1 MTQQSERDRVLI
13 FDTTLRDGEQSPGAT
28 MTHAEKLEI
37 ASMLDEMGVDII
49 EAGFPIASDGD
60 FKAVSDIA
68 RASRNAVI
76 CGLSRANLGD
86 IDRCWEAITHAAR
99 PRIHTFIGTSP
110 LHRAIPNLTQD
121 EMAERIHQTVS
132 HARNL
137 CDDVQWSPMDATR
150 TEEDYLCRVV
160 EIAIKAGASTINI
173 PDTVGYTAP
182 RESAELIRMLIN
194 KVPGA
199 DQVIFATHCH
209 NDLGMATANSLAAVE
224 GGARQIECTINGL
237 GERAGNTALEEVVMA
252 LRVRGDIM
260 PFQTGVDTT
269 KLMAISRRVA
279 TVSGFPVQFNKA
291 IVGKNA
297 FAHESGIH
305 QDGML
310 KNAET
315 FEIMRPEDVGLK
327 ETNIVLGKHS
337 GRAALRSKLHDLGFE
352 LGDNQLKDVFV
363 RFKALADRKKEVYED
378 DLLAL
383 MRDQSDDTQDR
394 LQVKFLRVV
403 CGTQSPQTAELVL
416 TIDGEDH
423 EVTATGDGPVDAT
436 FNAVKQLFAHEARLQ
451 LYQVHAVTEGT
462 DAQATVSVRMEEKG
476 RIVTGQ
482 SADTDTVVASAKA
495 YVNALNRLV
504 VRREQTGPDSDVKT
518 VNYLDT
524 H

>member
-1 MTQQSERDRVLI
+1 MTDTTKRDRVVI

-37 ASMLDEMGVDII
+37 AELLDDMGVDVI
-49 EAGFPIASDGD
+49 EAGFPIASEGD
-60 FKAVSDIA
+60 FNAVSEIA
-68 RASRNAVI
+68 RRSKDAVI
-76 CGLSRANLGD
+76 CGLARANFKD
-86 IDRCWEAITHAAR
+86 IDRCWEAVKHAAQ

-110 LHRAIPNLTQD
+110 LHREMHKLNQD
-121 EMAERIHQTVS
+121 EMAERIHDTVT

-137 CDDVQWSPMDATR
+137 SDNIQWSPMDATR
-150 TEEDYLCRVV
+150 TEADYLKRVV
-160 EIAIKAGASTINI
+160 EIAIKAGATTINI

-182 RESAELIRMLIN
+182 VESADLIRMLIAE
-194 KVPGA
+194 VPGA
-199 DQVIFATHCH
+199 DEVIFATHCH
-209 NDLGMATANSLAAVE
+209 NDLGMATANSLAAVA

-260 PFQTGVDTT
+260 PWDTRIDTT
-269 KLMAISRRVA
+269 KIMHISRRVA

-315 FEIMRPEDVGLK
+315 FEIMRPADVGLK
-327 ETNIVLGKHS
+327 ETNLVLGKHS
-337 GRAALRSKLHDLGFE
+337 GRAALRAKLKELGFE
-352 LGDNQLKDVFV
+352 LADNQLNDVFV
-363 RFKALADRKKEVYED
+363 RFKDLADRKKEVYEE
-378 DLLAL
+378 DLEAL
-383 MRDQSDDTQDR
+383 MRDQSKGEGER
-394 LQVKFLRVV
+394 VKVKFLRVV
-403 CGTQSPQTAELVL
+403 CGTESPQKAELTL
-416 TIDGEDH
+416 TVDGTDH

-436 FNAVKQLFAHEARLQ
+436 FKAIKQVVSHDARLQ

-462 DAQATVSVRMEEKG
+462 DAQATVTVRMEENG
-476 RIVTGQ
+476 RIVTGE

-495 YVNALNRLV
+495 YVAALNRLLL
-504 VRREQTGPDSDVKT
+504 RREMAGPDADVKG
-518 VNYLDT
+518 VSYKDAG
-524 H
+524 